1 MTEINEHTVPGT
13 DAAEKENAPVTVK
26 PETAVSDPKPVTWEI
41 FILLTLSF
49 IAAAWYGFGHTSI
62 LEVVDPYH
70 GPGIGLTVTHWT
82 LTAAVL
88 LFARIRK
95 TLKITRDGA
104 FLLILSLLLSAVYG
118 IYANT
123 VMKALNL
130 PVLLL
135 SSGQALFTLTGHNGF
150 SPLSGQGLWEGFRRY
165 FASLANSWDV
175 PVRCMI
181 RRKKNG
187 EERQAK
193 TGQVIF
199 GIFAAGI
206 VAVLAVNMLSSADEI
221 FSGMLESMAEQV
233 QHIDGIFVA
242 RLLLTFLLGMLI
254 FSHRA
259 GMLREPVKISTVNP
273 GKKNPTVIRMVLAA
287 LAVVYGL
294 FAYVQIR
301 YLFAGAE
308 SVKMSGGYAA
318 YARSGF
324 FQLVMVALLT
334 LCLIMPAL
342 VLCKEDKSV
351 RILSVLVAVL
361 TTVIDVSAFFR
372 MHLYIDV
379 YGLTT
384 LRIVTLWGIGMI
396 LLALIAA
403 AVKALLPHVRVCPAL
418 AAVILTTWIGMNIMN
433 IDRVVA
439 ENQVARLNAEIRQ
452 DAGQIRE
459 SSGWSVQIAAL
470 ASDQYWSPD
479 YYAAFEKIEDGQARS
494 DALGLLEKRAEEKR
508 IPHIARDIRYQER
521 KRREITL
528 YDWNTGWLRIPG
540 NK

>member
-1 MTEINEHTVPGT
+1 
-13 DAAEKENAPVTVK
+13 
-26 PETAVSDPKPVTWEI
+26 
-41 FILLTLSF
+41 
-49 IAAAWYGFGHTSI
+49 
-62 LEVVDPYH
+62 
-70 GPGIGLTVTHWT
+70 
-82 LTAAVL
+82 
-88 LFARIRK
+88 
-95 TLKITRDGA
+95 
-104 FLLILSLLLSAVYG
+104 
-118 IYANT
+118 
-123 VMKALNL
+123 
-130 PVLLL
+130 
-135 SSGQALFTLTGHNGF
+135 
-150 SPLSGQGLWEGFRRY
+150 
-165 FASLANSWDV
+165 
-175 PVRCMI
+175 
-181 RRKKNG
+181 
-187 EERQAK
+187 
-193 TGQVIF
+193 
-199 GIFAAGI
+199 
-206 VAVLAVNMLSSADEI
+206 
-221 FSGMLESMAEQV
+221 
-233 QHIDGIFVA
+233 
-242 RLLLTFLLGMLI
+242 MLI

-259 GMLREPVKISTVNP
+259 GMLREPVKISPVNP
-273 GKKNPTVIRMVLAA
+273 GKKNPTVIRMVLVA

-351 RILSVLVAVL
+351 RILSILVAVL

>member
-1 MTEINEHTVPGT
+1 MTEINEYTVPGT
-13 DAAEKENAPVTVK
+13 DVPEKEAAPVTVK
-26 PETAVSDPKPVTWEI
+26 PETDVSDQKPVTWEP
-41 FILLTLSF
+41 FILLALSF
-49 IAAAWYGFGHTSI
+49 IAAAWYWFGHTSI
-62 LEVVDPYH
+62 LEVVNLYH

-88 LFARIRK
+88 IFARIRK

-104 FLLILSLLLSAVYG
+104 FLLVLSLLLGAVYG
-118 IYANT
+118 LYANT
-123 VMKALNL
+123 VMKILNY

-165 FASLANSWDV
+165 FASLVNSWDT
-175 PVRCMI
+175 PIRCMI

-187 EERQAK
+187 EDRQAK

-206 VAVLAVNMLSSADEI
+206 VAVLAVNILSSADEI
-221 FSGMLESMAEQV
+221 FSGMLESMVEQI
-233 QHIDGIFVA
+233 QNIDGIFVI
-242 RLLLTFLLGMLI
+242 RLLLTFLLGMMS

-259 GMLREPVKISTVNP
+259 GMLRAPVKISPVNP
-273 GKKNPTVIRMVLAA
+273 GAKNPTVIRMVLAV

-301 YLFAGAE
+301 YLFAGTE

-351 RILSVLVAVL
+351 RILSILVAVL
-361 TTVIDVSAFFR
+361 TMVIDISAFFR
-372 MHLYIDV
+372 MYLYIDA

-396 LLALIAA
+396 MLALIAA
-403 AVKALLPHVRVCPAL
+403 AVKAFLPHVKVCSAL
-418 AAVILTTWIGMNIMN
+418 AAVILTTWVGMNFTN
-433 IDRVVA
+433 IDRIVA
-439 ENQVARLNAEIRQ
+439 GNQTSRLNAQIQQ

-459 SSGWSVQIAAL
+459 GPGWSIRLAAL

-494 DALGLLEKRAEEKR
+494 DALGLLEERAEEKGKLSY
-508 IPHIARDIRYQER
+508 IGSAAR

-528 YDWNTGWLRIPG
+528 YDWNMSWLRIPG

>member
-41 FILLTLSF
+41 FTLLTLSF

-193 TGQVIF
+193 TGQVLF

-254 FSHRA
+254 FSHRV
-259 GMLREPVKISTVNP
+259 GMFREPVKISPVNP

-324 FQLVMVALLT
+324 F
-334 LCLIMPAL
+334 
-342 VLCKEDKSV
+342 
-351 RILSVLVAVL
+351 
-361 TTVIDVSAFFR
+361 
-372 MHLYIDV
+372 
-379 YGLTT
+379 
-384 LRIVTLWGIGMI
+384 

-508 IPHIARDIRYQER
+508 IPHIARDIRYQEC